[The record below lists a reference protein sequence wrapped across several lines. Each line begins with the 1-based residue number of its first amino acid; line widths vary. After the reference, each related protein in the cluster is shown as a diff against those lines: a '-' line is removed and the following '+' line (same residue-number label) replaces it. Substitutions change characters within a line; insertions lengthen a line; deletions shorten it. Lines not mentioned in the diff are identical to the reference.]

1 MKEKIIKVVS
11 KTIELIKNTFDSLLD
26 IATLR
31 LEIKTLR
38 EQINGFNKL
47 ERKYIDKISKLK
59 SDNRVYKIQN
69 TKLINKNIKLNEE
82 VQELKNKIKQLSNY
96 SFNKEVE

>member
-11 KTIELIKNTFDSLLD
+11 KTIESVKNTFDSLLD
-26 IATLR
+26 IVTLR

-38 EQINGFNKL
+38 EQINDFNKL
-47 ERKYIDKISKLK
+47 ERKYIDKISELK

-69 TKLINKNIKLNEE
+69 TKLTNKNIRLSEE
-82 VQELKNKIKQLSNY
+82 VKNLEIKVKDYSNY

>member
-11 KTIELIKNTFDSLLD
+11 KIIETIKNTFDSLLD
-26 IATLR
+26 IVTLR
-31 LEIKTLR
+31 IEIKTLR

-69 TKLINKNIKLNEE
+69 TKLINKNIRLSEE
-82 VQELKNKIKQLSNY
+82 VEELKSKVKQLSNY

>member
-11 KTIELIKNTFDSLLD
+11 KIIKTIKNIFNSLLD

-38 EQINGFNKL
+38 EQINDSNKL
-47 ERKYIDKISKLK
+47 ERKYIDKINKLK

-82 VQELKNKIKQLSNY
+82 VQELKNKVKQLSNY

>member
-11 KTIELIKNTFDSLLD
+11 IIIETIKNTFDSLLD
-26 IATLR
+26 IVTLR

-38 EQINGFNKL
+38 EQINDFNKL

-69 TKLINKNIKLNEE
+69 TKLINKNIRLNEE
-82 VQELKNKIKQLSNY
+82 VEELKNKVKQLSNY

>member
-1 MKEKIIKVVS
+1 MKEKITKVVS
-11 KTIELIKNTFDSLLD
+11 KIIEKIKNTFNSLLD
-26 IATLR
+26 IVTLR

-38 EQINGFNKL
+38 EKVNDFNKL
-47 ERKYIDKISKLK
+47 ERKYIDKITKLK

-69 TKLINKNIKLNEE
+69 TKLINKNIRLNEE
-82 VQELKNKIKQLSNY
+82 VQELKSKVKQLSNY

>member
-11 KTIELIKNTFDSLLD
+11 KIIETIKNTFDSLLD
-26 IATLR
+26 IVTLR
-31 LEIKTLR
+31 IEIKTLR
-38 EQINGFNKL
+38 EQINDFNKL

-69 TKLINKNIKLNEE
+69 TKLINKNIRLSEE
-82 VQELKNKIKQLSNY
+82 VEELKSKVKQLSNY

>member
-11 KTIELIKNTFDSLLD
+11 KTIESIKNTFDSLLD
-26 IATLR
+26 IVTLR

-38 EQINGFNKL
+38 EQINDFNKL

-69 TKLINKNIKLNEE
+69 TKLINKNIRLTEE
-82 VQELKNKIKQLSNY
+82 VEELKCKVKQLSNY
-96 SFNKEVE
+96 SFNKEVK

>member
-11 KTIELIKNTFDSLLD
+11 KIIESIKNTFDSLLD
-26 IATLR
+26 IVALR
-31 LEIKTLR
+31 IEIKTLR
-38 EQINGFNKL
+38 EQINDFNKL
-47 ERKYIDKISKLK
+47 ERKYIDKITKLK

-69 TKLINKNIKLNEE
+69 TKLINKNIRLTEE
-82 VQELKNKIKQLSNY
+82 VEELKSKVKQLSNY

>member
-11 KTIELIKNTFDSLLD
+11 KIIESIKNTFDSLLG
-26 IATLR
+26 IVTLR

-69 TKLINKNIKLNEE
+69 TKLINKNLKLTEE
-82 VQELKNKIKQLSNY
+82 VKNLEIKVKDYSNY

>member
-11 KTIELIKNTFDSLLD
+11 KIIESIKNTFDSLLD
-26 IATLR
+26 KATLR

-38 EQINGFNKL
+38 DQINGFNKL

-82 VQELKNKIKQLSNY
+82 VQELKNKVKQLSNY

>member
-11 KTIELIKNTFDSLLD
+11 KIIETIKNTFDSLLD
-26 IATLR
+26 IVTLR

-38 EQINGFNKL
+38 EQINDFNKL

-82 VQELKNKIKQLSNY
+82 VEELKNKVKQLSKY

>member
-11 KTIELIKNTFDSLLD
+11 KIIESIKNTFDSLLD
-26 IATLR
+26 IVTLR

-69 TKLINKNIKLNEE
+69 TKLINKNLKLTEE
-82 VQELKNKIKQLSNY
+82 VKNLEIKVKDYSNY

>member
-11 KTIELIKNTFDSLLD
+11 KTIESVKNTFDSLLD
-26 IATLR
+26 IVTLR

-38 EQINGFNKL
+38 EQINDFNKL

-69 TKLINKNIKLNEE
+69 TKLINKNIKLNEYTTHLE
-82 VQELKNKIKQLSNY
+82 TEK
-96 SFNKEVE
+96 